1 MNDQELT
8 SGVQDFFADTNGGGG
23 KTGGVVGG
31 IGAWILHLVV
41 FAFAIYSG
49 YHGISATARFHSD
62 SGLGMMAGIIGILVI
77 EFVLIGLYLAFFNRR
92 ITGGSQKVAAA
103 ATAGLG
109 FILSC
114 MGIVGDSQMQAGI
127 AVSGWLNAY
136 LTWGLPI
143 APALMALGA
152 AVVMATEPKHLR
164 LMAQAVKEEDFQET
178 KHAKTIAAK
187 SANLFVAQQLANMQL
202 NAKMDAARYL
212 LAAHKT
218 PEVQRAIQQSAHA
231 NLPELMRS
239 IGVDLPYGTV
249 IEGQAIEPLPPIQ
262 ATASTPQAARPSFRD
277 RMFNRRP
284 AAVQPAP
291 QSQSELVNAILA
303 AVDSGR
309 ISLDAVLA
317 AIERGERVDAA
328 MSESTHSAHAAATH
342 PSAGQ
347 GQGNGPAAKRVGP
360 AGGSTGADFR

>member
-8 SGVQDFFADTNGGGG
+8 SGVQDFFADTNGNGG
-23 KTGGVVGG
+23 KTGNAVGS

-49 YHGISATARFHSD
+49 YHGISATASYHAN
-62 SGLGMMAGIIGILVI
+62 SGLGKAAGIVGILVI
-77 EFVLIGLYLAFFNRR
+77 EFVLLGLYLAFFNRR
-92 ITGGSQKVAAA
+92 ITGSSQKIAAA

-109 FILSC
+109 FVLSC
-114 MGIVGDSQMQAGI
+114 MGIVGDSQMQAGM
-127 AVSGWLNAY
+127 AVSSWLISY

-152 AVVMATEPKHLR
+152 AGVMATEPKHLR
-164 LMAQAVKEEDFQET
+164 LMAQAVKEEDFQEVKHT
-178 KHAKTIAAK
+178 KSIAAK
-187 SANLFVAQQLANMQL
+187 TANLFVAQQLANMQL

-249 IEGQAIEPLPPIQ
+249 IEGQLLEP
-262 ATASTPQAARPSFRD
+262 
-277 RMFNRRP
+277 RP
-284 AAVQPAP
+284 ATDLAAPAENVTPRRSWLDRALGREPAPAQPAP
-291 QSQSELVNAILA
+291 QDAQPAAAQDDIAAALALLA
-303 AVDSGR
+303 ANPNLLSLARPVDEVGSN
-309 ISLDAVLA
+309 
-317 AIERGERVDAA
+317 
-328 MSESTHSAHAAATH
+328 THIVPTQSRTQS
-342 PSAGQ
+342 PTQLGQ
-347 GQGNGPAAKRVGP
+347 GGNGAPPKPLGAADQRHP
-360 AGGSTGADFR
+360 